1 MSPAADGLL
10 FGTAGVPLSSS
21 DASTLTAIEHIRD
34 LGLNCLEV
42 EFVKGIKM
50 GPDTAGAIGERARR
64 LGVRLSVHAPYY
76 INLNSEERATRLLSQ
91 ERLLKSARLAA
102 AMGARSVVFHAG
114 FYGKH
119 SAEDTYA
126 AIRGELAELMSV
138 VRRERIPVVMR
149 VETLGKRAQFGSFD
163 EVLQLCRDVE
173 GLQPCLDFSHIYARE
188 GRVNSYPEFERV
200 LAKVA
205 KKLGA
210 AALRNLHIHVAGIEY
225 NQTGEVKHL
234 NLQESDFRYDEWLRA
249 LREAGAGGMVICE
262 SPNLEADAVMLKD
275 LYLAQVVKH

>member
-1 MSPAADGLL
+1 MSPAASGLL
-10 FGTAGVPLSSS
+10 FGTAGVPLSSA
-21 DASTLTAIEHIRD
+21 DASTLTAIEHVRE
-34 LGLNCLEV
+34 LGLDCLEV

-50 GPDTAGAIGERARR
+50 GRDTAAAIGERARR
-64 LGVRLSVHAPYY
+64 LDVRLSVHAPYY
-76 INLNSEERATRLLSQ
+76 VNLNSEDRAKRLLSQ

-114 FYGKH
+114 FYGKE
-119 SAEDTYA
+119 SAIHTYA
-126 AIRGELAELMSV
+126 AIRSGLAEVMSV
-138 VRRERIPVVMR
+138 IRTERVPVTMR
-149 VETLGKRAQFGSFD
+149 VETMGKRAQFGSFD

-210 AALRNLHIHVAGIEY
+210 ASLRNLHIHVAGVEY
-225 NQTGEVKHL
+225 NQTGELKHL